1 MALIDMVAEVTEA
14 APGMSRVYART
25 LIQRAWRVVR
35 DAQLWS
41 FQLEQGGFST
51 PAVLTAGSV
60 SVPGGI
66 GSNQMVGDST
76 ASAAWL
82 ALPFYFSPTVQQIR
96 IRGYSIYSIIAMD
109 TTNPAAVV
117 LTLDRPFVDPLV
129 SLTGNGY
136 QMFQAYIAAPPGF
149 KRWLNIADMFNA
161 WAMDIW
167 TGRRTANMID
177 PARLYTSNPIAV
189 MGIGT
194 DRRGEGTPSQSAT
207 YGQQLFGLY
216 PNPSTAISYQTYYVT
231 EGPELVNNSDTLPF
245 PITQEV
251 VLMKARSYIYEWA
264 ESRKDVMA
272 AKGSGPGYFMLKK
285 EADDEFDKRL
295 KALRLLD
302 RESVNAYQIKMNGF
316 MGSYRSPYYNSPVG
330 RANMG
335 L

>member
-1 MALIDMVAEVTEA
+1 
-14 APGMSRVYART
+14 
-25 LIQRAWRVVR
+25 
-35 DAQLWS
+35 
-41 FQLEQGGFST
+41 
-51 PAVLTAGSV
+51 
-60 SVPGGI
+60 
-66 GSNQMVGDST
+66 
-76 ASAAWL
+76 
-82 ALPFYFSPTVQQIR
+82 
-96 IRGYSIYSIIAMD
+96 
-109 TTNPAAVV
+109 
-117 LTLDRPFVDPLV
+117 
-129 SLTGNGY
+129 
-136 QMFQAYIAAPPGF
+136 
-149 KRWLNIADMFNA
+149 
-161 WAMDIW
+161 
-167 TGRRTANMID
+167 
-177 PARLYTSNPIAV
+177 
-189 MGIGT
+189 
-194 DRRGEGTPSQSAT
+194 
-207 YGQQLFGLY
+207 LFELY